1 MQLIMMSCYKRLELL
16 IAPMKAV
23 ARVKNTTNLLLEGL
37 NRKPRRLACLFL
49 HFILYD
55 STFKYLIQKSITAY
69 NG

>member
-1 MQLIMMSCYKRLELL
+1 MQLIIMSYYKRLELL

-37 NRKPRRLACLFL
+37 YRKPRRLACLF

-55 STFKYLIQKSITAY
+55 STFKYLIQISITAY